1 MALPKIE
8 YPIYEFYVKSLDR
21 KVKFRP
27 FLVKEEKILLMAKEA
42 KDADSVR
49 LAVKQII
56 QNCVVDDIDVDSL
69 PMFDV
74 EMIFL
79 KLRAKSVG
87 EAVKLVFNCKN
98 KVGGQELSQDIG
110 ECNTNT
116 DYVLDLEKVKYEI
129 PEGHDP
135 KVMITDTVGIRLKYP
150 TLGTH
155 VDLEGDQF
163 DLFVT
168 TLLTNID
175 YIFDAESIHKVED
188 STKEE
193 LTDFLINLKPEHL
206 MRIRE
211 FFGSAP
217 KVILED
223 TVTCKK
229 CGFVHTLHAENLLD
243 FFT

>member
-1 MALPKIE
+1 MLPKIE

-42 KDADSVR
+42 KDPDSIR
-49 LAVKQII
+49 LAIKQII
-56 QNCVVDDIDVDSL
+56 QNCAAEEFDVDKL

-74 EMIFL
+74 EMVFL

-87 EAVKLVFNCKN
+87 ESVKLVFNCKN
-98 KVGGQELSQDIG
+98 EVEGKVCD
-110 ECNTNT
+110 TNT
-116 DYVLDLEKVKYEI
+116 DYVLDLEKVKYEV

-135 KVMITDTVGIRLKYP
+135 KVMITSTVGIKLKYP
-150 TLGTH
+150 TLGSVISLDEDSSEFTA
-155 VDLEGDQF
+155 
-163 DLFVT
+163 FVAI
-168 TLLTNID
+168 LLSNIE
-175 YIFDAESIHKVED
+175 YIFDAEAIHKPED

-193 LTDFLINLKPEHL
+193 VAEFLTSLKPEHL
-206 MRIRE
+206 LRIRE
-211 FFGSAP
+211 FFETAP

-229 CGFVHTLHAENLLD
+229 CGFVHQLHAENLLD

>member
-1 MALPKIE
+1 MLPKIE

-42 KDADSVR
+42 KDPDSIR
-49 LAVKQII
+49 LAIMQII
-56 QNCVVDDIDVDSL
+56 QNCAVDPIDVDKL

-98 KVGGQELSQDIG
+98 EVDGKICD
-110 ECNTNT
+110 TNT
-116 DYVLDLEKVKYEI
+116 DYTLDLEKVKYDI

-135 KVMITDTVGIRLKYP
+135 KVMITDTVGMRLKYP

-155 VDLEGDQF
+155 VDLEGDEF
-163 DLFVT
+163 EMFVA
-168 TLLTNID
+168 TLINNID
-175 YIFDAESIHKVED
+175 YIFDAEAIHKIED

-206 MRIRE
+206 LRIRG
-211 FFGSAP
+211 FFDTAP
-217 KVILED
+217 RVVLED
-223 TVTCKK
+223 QVTCKK
-229 CGFVHTLHAENLLD
+229 CGFIHTLHAENLLD

>member
-1 MALPKIE
+1 MLPKIE
-8 YPIYEFYVKSLDR
+8 YSVYEFYIKSLDR

-27 FLVKEEKILLMAKEA
+27 FLVKEEKILLMAKES
-42 KDADSVR
+42 KDADAIR
-49 LAVKQII
+49 LAIKQII
-56 QNCVVDDIDVDSL
+56 QNCAQEEFDVESL
-69 PMFDV
+69 PLFDV

-79 KLRAKSVG
+79 KLRAKSIG

-98 KVGGQELSQDIG
+98 EVEEGKPCD
-110 ECNTNT
+110 TNT

-135 KVMITDTVGIRLKYP
+135 KIMITDTVGIKLKYP
-150 TLGTH
+150 TLGT
-155 VDLEGDQF
+155 VVNLTEEDNEF
-163 DLFVT
+163 TSFVA
-168 TLLTNID
+168 TLLVNIE
-175 YIFDAESIHKVED
+175 YIFDENSIYKPED
-188 STKEE
+188 TTKEE
-193 LTDFLINLKPEHL
+193 VVEFLTNLKPEHL
-206 MRIRE
+206 LRIRE
-211 FFGSAP
+211 FFETAP